1 MAEETLSSQIYLSRD
16 STRVQ
21 ISDRAKA
28 YLELQNV
35 DLAKSSFLSFMIDTL
50 STLTSN
56 LLFYQLSSY
65 REFFLVR
72 AQLPESILNLASF
85 LGYNTLEATP
95 ADVNVLMTVPFG
107 FDDPIA
113 QFEIPSGF
121 EFKADGEVVF
131 RTTSSFFV
139 QVLNNANVTIVM
151 IDEDNRRFNLPVSLA
166 TEEFSFVLPLKQ
178 ITEVTQE
185 TQIDSDLQ
193 EYQFTTIDIPI
204 SGQVAEMEVTIREPG
219 GAGFTTWTE
228 FNSLFLMD
236 ETDKGYV
243 SRRTDTGRRIS
254 FGNGLIGVQP
264 TAGSTVVTTTEVT
277 EGADGNVIAGSIR
290 TGDRIYLTTLAG
302 LTQIVNYTVVNT
314 SPAFNGDDE
323 ESLEEIRR
331 NAIASIRSLE
341 RLVTEQDYK
350 DINVIVPTA
359 PIAQNSLP
367 VLKRSDLQVNEIALF
382 SGILFGSGTEEVD
395 QLVPMRNAVFTEAYG
410 TTTIPRDTIITIG
423 DYDYRTLF
431 ELRLVELNSIGNYE
445 YIIFEVE
452 LLPALETSYPIDY
465 DIYSDLLE
473 IIRDDTEGIFKLYYK
488 STESDADLTSCKMV
502 IESSGSVKNMTT
514 DSTGGYYIYTFDP
527 YTDIPGGEQTYNFT
541 IYDPSNNPVAVY
553 SNKVTFREDLRN
565 FMRSN
570 AKWSDSTSITVYDV
584 PVILDSYYQGID
596 QRAFELQIMQT
607 LISSLDL
614 SDTRMLTDFTNIK
627 FTSTH
632 GELQNMLLNEPTLSS
647 VIDILETEPLVCDVD
662 DRYIIKSSDPNVCLT
677 GSGENIDN
685 IIRCIDST
693 GPVFTYEEPIG
704 DAIVYVDNLAAKY
717 IYSDRGWIPL
727 PIYNIPLTIEVEVFR
742 ESTYSGTLTAIIES
756 VREALYEAFS
766 DRFGTN
772 AQIYRSEIIDVVQEV
787 DGVDHCR
794 LRQPETSI
802 FFNFE
807 LIDLTEEE
815 LLRYGPEY
823 IFFREEN
830 VSVKVI

>member
-16 STRVQ
+16 TTRVQ
-21 ISDRAKA
+21 ISDRAKV

-35 DLAKSSFLSFMIDTL
+35 DLTKSSFLSFMIDTL

-72 AQLPESILNLASF
+72 AQLPESILNLSSF

-113 QFEIPSGF
+113 QFEIPNQF
-121 EFKADGEVVF
+121 EFQADGEVTF

-139 QVLNNANVTIVM
+139 EVLNNANVTITM
-151 IDEDNRRFNLPVSLA
+151 IDEDNRRFNLPIVTT

-178 ITEVTQE
+178 IKEVIQE

-193 EYQFTTIDIPI
+193 EYQFSTIDIPI
-204 SGQVAEMEVTIREPG
+204 TGQVAEMEVTLREPG
-219 GAGFTTWTE
+219 GASFTTWTE

-264 TAGSTVVTTTEVT
+264 TPGSTVITTTAVT
-277 EGADGNVIAGSIR
+277 EGAEGNVITGSIR
-290 TGDRIYLTTLAG
+290 TGDRIYLTNLAG
-302 LTQIVNYTVVNT
+302 VTQIVNYTVVNT
-314 SPAFNGDDE
+314 SSAFNGDDE

-341 RLVTEQDYK
+341 RLVTQQDYE
-350 DINVIVPTA
+350 DTNVIVPDA

-395 QLVPMRNAVFTEAYG
+395 QLVPMRNAVFTEAGG

-423 DYDYRTLF
+423 DFDYRTLF
-431 ELRLVELNSIGNYE
+431 ELTLVELNSVGNYE

-473 IIRDDTEGIFKLYYK
+473 VIRDGTQGIFKLHYK

-502 IESSGSVKNMTT
+502 IESSGSIKNMTNDT
-514 DSTGGYYIYTFDP
+514 TGGFYIFTFDP
-527 YTDIPGGEQTYNFT
+527 YTDIPGGEQTFNFT
-541 IYDPSNNPVAVY
+541 ISDPSNNPVALY
-553 SNKVTFREDLRN
+553 SNKVTFRDDLRN

-570 AKWSDSTSITVYDV
+570 AKWSDSTAITVYDV
-584 PVILDSYYQGID
+584 PVILDSYYEDID
-596 QRAFELQIMQT
+596 QRAFELQIMQS

-614 SDTRMLTDFTNIK
+614 RDARMLTDFTNIK

-632 GELQNMLLNEPTLSS
+632 GGLQNMLLNEPTISS
-647 VIDILETEPLVCDVD
+647 VIDILEIEPSSCDED
-662 DRYIIKSSDPNVCLT
+662 DRFIIKSSDPNVCIT
-677 GSGENIDN
+677 GEGEHIDN

-693 GPVFTYEEPIG
+693 GPVFTYEQPVG
-704 DAIVYVDNLAAKY
+704 DAIVYVDNLAKKY

-727 PIYNIPLTIEVEVFR
+727 PVYNIPLIIEIEVFR
-742 ESTYSGTLTAIIES
+742 ESTYSGTLTAIIED
-756 VREALYEAFS
+756 VREALFEAFS
-766 DRFGTN
+766 NRFGTN
-772 AQIYRSEIIDVVQEV
+772 AEIYRSEIIDVVQEV

-794 LRQPETSI
+794 LRRPETSI

-830 VSVKVI
+830 VSVKVV

>member
-1 MAEETLSSQIYLSRD
+1 MAEDTLSSQIYLSRD
-16 STRVQ
+16 TTRVQ
-21 ISDRAKA
+21 ISDRAKV

-35 DLAKSSFLSFMIDTL
+35 DLTKSSFLSFMIDTL

-72 AQLPESILNLASF
+72 AQLPESILNLSSF

-95 ADVNVLMTVPFG
+95 ADVNVLMTIPFG

-113 QFEIPSGF
+113 QFQIKEGF
-121 EFKADGEVVF
+121 EFQADGSITF
-131 RTTSSFFV
+131 RTTAEFFIE
-139 QVLNNANVTIVM
+139 VLNNATATVTMV
-151 IDEDNRRFNLPVSLA
+151 EDNRRFNLPVSEA
-166 TEEFSFVLPLKQ
+166 PTNFSFVLPLKQ
-178 ITEVTQE
+178 IKEVIQE

-204 SGQVAEMEVTIREPG
+204 TGQVAELEVRIREPG
-219 GAGFTTWTE
+219 GASFTTWTE

-243 SRRTDTGRRIS
+243 SRRTDTGRRLS
-254 FGNGLIGVQP
+254 FGNGLIGIQP
-264 TAGSTVVTTTEVT
+264 TPGSTVITTTAVT
-277 EGADGNVIAGSIR
+277 EGSEGNVIAGTIR
-290 TGDRIYLTTLAG
+290 TGARIYLTTLG
-302 LTQIVNYTVVNT
+302 GITQIVNYDVINT

-350 DINVIVPTA
+350 DINVIVSDA

-382 SGILFGSGTEEVD
+382 SGILFGSATEEVD
-395 QLVPMRNAVFTEAYG
+395 QLVPMRNAVFTEPGG

-423 DYDYRTLF
+423 DFDYRTIF
-431 ELRLVELNSIGNYE
+431 ELQLVQLNSIGNYE

-452 LLPALETSYPIDY
+452 ILPALETSFPIDY
-465 DIYSDLLE
+465 NIYSDLLE
-473 IIRDDTEGIFKLYYK
+473 VIRNGTEGIFKLHYK
-488 STESDADLTSCKMV
+488 STESDSDLTSCKMV
-502 IESSGSVKNMTT
+502 ITSSGSSKDMTT
-514 DSTGGYYIYTFDP
+514 DSTAGYYIFTFDP
-527 YTDIPGGEQTYNFT
+527 YTDIPTGEQTFEFT

-553 SNKVTFREDLRN
+553 SNKVTFRDDLRN

-570 AKWSDSTSITVYDV
+570 AKWADSTAITVYDV
-584 PVILDSYYQGID
+584 PVILDSYYQEID
-596 QRAFELQIMQT
+596 QRAFESQIMQT

-614 SDTRMLTDFTNIK
+614 SNARMLTDFTNIK
-627 FTSTH
+627 FTNTH
-632 GELQNMLLNEPTLSS
+632 GELQNMLLNEPTVSS
-647 VIDILETEPLVCDVD
+647 VVSILETEPTSCDVD
-662 DRYIIKSSDPNVCLT
+662 DRFIIIGDCNQPPEAT
-677 GSGENIDN
+677 QDN
-685 IIRCIDST
+685 IIRCVDST
-693 GPVFTYEEPIG
+693 GPVFTYEEAVA
-704 DAIVYVDNLAAKY
+704 DSIVYIENLDAKY
-717 IYSDRGWIPL
+717 IFSERGWIPL
-727 PIYNIPLTIEVEVFR
+727 PIYNIPITIEVEIFR
-742 ESTYSGTLTAIIES
+742 EQTYSGTLTTIIQD
-756 VREALYEAFS
+756 VRESLFESFR

-772 AQIYRSEIIDVVQEV
+772 AQFYRSEIIDVVQDV

-823 IFFREEN
+823 IFFREEDIT
-830 VSVKVI
+830 VRVI

>member
-16 STRVQ
+16 STRTQ
-21 ISDRAKA
+21 ISERAKI

-35 DLAKSSFLSFMIDTL
+35 DLTKSSFLSFVIDTL

-56 LLFYQLSSY
+56 LLFYQLSTY

-85 LGYNTLEATP
+85 LGYNTNEATP
-95 ADVNVLMTVPFG
+95 ADVNVLMTIPFG

-113 QFEIPSGF
+113 QFQIPEQF
-121 EFKADGEVVF
+121 EFKADGEIIFV
-131 RTTSSFFV
+131 TTAEFFIE
-139 QVLNNANVTIVM
+139 VLNNANATVTMV
-151 IDEDNRRFNLPVSLA
+151 DDNRRYNLPVSVD
-166 TEEFSFVLPLKQ
+166 TEEFSFVIPLKQ
-178 ITEVTQE
+178 TNEVIQE

-204 SGQVAEMEVTIREPG
+204 TGQVAEMIVELRPPG
-219 GAGFTTWTE
+219 TSGYTTWTE
-228 FNSLFLMD
+228 FDSLFLMD

-243 SRRTDTGRRIS
+243 SRRTDTGRRLT

-264 TAGSTVVTTTEVT
+264 DPGSSVVTTTEVT
-277 EGADGNVIAGSIR
+277 EGIEGNVISGSIR
-290 TGDRIYLTTLAG
+290 TGERIYLTNLAG
-302 LTQIVNYTVVNT
+302 VTQIVNYEVTNT
-314 SPAFNGDDE
+314 SPGYNGDDE

-341 RLVTEQDYK
+341 RLVTQQDYE
-350 DINVIVPTA
+350 DINVIVPDA

-382 SGILFGSGTEEVD
+382 SGILFGDGEDEVD
-395 QLVPMRNAVFTEAYG
+395 QLVPMRDSVFTEPGG

-431 ELRLVELNSIGNYE
+431 ELQLEELNSIGNYE
-445 YIIFEVE
+445 YIINEVE
-452 LLPALETSYPIDY
+452 LSPALETSFPVDY
-465 DIYSDLLE
+465 DIYADLLE
-473 IIRDDTEGIFKLYYK
+473 VIRDGTKGIFKLHYK
-488 STESDADLTSCKMV
+488 SLESDSELTSCEML
-502 IESSGSVKNMTT
+502 ITSSGSYRNMINDATA
-514 DSTGGYYIYTFDP
+514 GYYIYTFDP
-527 YTDIPGGEQTYNFT
+527 YTDIPSGEQTYEFT
-541 IYDPSNNPVAVY
+541 ISDPSNNPISVY
-553 SNKVTFREDLRN
+553 SNKVTFTEDLRN

-584 PVILDSYYQGID
+584 PVILDDYYEEID
-596 QRAFELQIMQT
+596 QRAFELEIMQS
-607 LISSLDL
+607 LISSMDL
-614 SDTRMLTDFTNIK
+614 SDARMLTDFTNIK

-632 GELQNMLLNEPTLSS
+632 GELQNMLLNEPTIPD
-647 VIDILETEPLVCDVD
+647 VIDILINEPSACDED
-662 DRYIIKSSDPNVCLT
+662 DRFIIKSSDPSYCTT
-677 GSGENIDN
+677 GEGEHIDN

-693 GPVFTYEEPIG
+693 GPVFTYDDPVA
-704 DAIVYVDNLAAKY
+704 DTIVYVENLDEKY
-717 IYSDRGWIPL
+717 IFSERGWIPL
-727 PIYNIPLTIEVEVFR
+727 PVYNIPLTIEVEVFR
-742 ESTYSGTLTAIIES
+742 ESTYSGTLTTLIQD
-756 VREALYEAFS
+756 VREALYEGFR

-772 AQIYRSEIIDVVQEV
+772 AEFYRSEFIDIVQDVE
-787 DGVDHCR
+787 GVDHCR

-807 LIDLTEEE
+807 LIDLTEEQ

-823 IFFREEN
+823 VFFREEN
-830 VSVKVI
+830 ITVKVI

>member
-1 MAEETLSSQIYLSRD
+1 MAEDTLSSQIYLSRD

-21 ISDRAKA
+21 ISNRAKV
-28 YLELQNV
+28 YLELENV
-35 DLAKSSFLSFMIDTL
+35 DLTKSSFLSFMIDTL

-72 AQLPESILNLASF
+72 AQLPESILNLSSF
-85 LGYNTLEATP
+85 LGYDTREATA
-95 ADVNVLMTVPFG
+95 ADVNVLMTIPFG
-107 FDDPIA
+107 FDDPIS
-113 QFEIPSGF
+113 QFTIPESF
-121 EFKADGEVVF
+121 EFKADGEIVF
-131 RTTSSFFV
+131 KTTASFFIE
-139 QVLNNANVTIVM
+139 VLNNANVSIIM
-151 IDEDNRRFNLPVSLA
+151 IDDGRRFNLPVSLT
-166 TEEFSFVLPLKQ
+166 TEDFSFVLPLKQ
-178 ITEVTQE
+178 LSELIQE

-193 EYQFTTIDIPI
+193 EYQFSTIDVPI
-204 SGQVAEMEVTIREPG
+204 IGQVAEMEVTLRDPG
-219 GAGFTTWTE
+219 SSGFTTWTE
-228 FNSLFLMD
+228 FSSLFLMD

-243 SRRTDTGRRIS
+243 SRRTDVGRRIS

-264 TAGSTVVTTTEVT
+264 TPGSTVVTTTAVT
-277 EGADGNVIAGSIR
+277 QGSEGNVIAGSIR

-302 LTQIVNYTVVNT
+302 VTQIVNYEVVNA
-314 SPAFNGDDE
+314 SPAFNGADE
-323 ESLEEIRR
+323 ESLEEVRR

-350 DINVIVPTA
+350 DINVIVPDA

-395 QLVPMRNAVFTEAYG
+395 QLVPMRNAVFNLSGG

-431 ELRLVELNSIGNYE
+431 EIILSELNSIGNYE
-445 YIIFEVE
+445 YIIYEVE

-465 DIYSDLLE
+465 DLYSDLLE
-473 IIRDDTEGIFKLYYK
+473 VIRDDTEGIFKLHYK
-488 STESDADLTSCKMV
+488 STETDSELTSCDMV
-502 IESSGSVKNMTT
+502 IASSGSVKPMIN
-514 DSTGGYYIYTFDP
+514 DSSAGYYIYTFDP
-527 YTDIPGGEQTYNFT
+527 YTDIPRGEQTYEFT
-541 IYDPSNNPVAVY
+541 IYDPSNNPLAVY
-553 SNKVTFREDLRN
+553 SNKVTFRENLRN

-570 AKWSDSTSITVYDV
+570 AKWADSTAITVYDV
-584 PVILDSYYQGID
+584 PVILNSYYEEID

-614 SDTRMLTDFTNIK
+614 SDARMLTDFTNIK

-632 GELQNMLLNEPTLSS
+632 GELQNMLLNEPTVSP
-647 VIDILETEPLVCDVD
+647 VVDILLTEPSSCDED
-662 DRYIIKSSDPNVCLT
+662 DRFIIKSSDPGVCLT
-677 GSGENIDN
+677 GEGEHIDN
-685 IIRCIDST
+685 IIRCVDSSALI
-693 GPVFTYEEPIG
+693 FTYEEPIA
-704 DAIVYVDNLAAKY
+704 DTIAYVQNLDAKY
-717 IYSDRGWIPL
+717 IFSERGWIPL

-742 ESTYSGTLTAIIES
+742 EQTFSGTLTTLIQD
-756 VREALYEAFS
+756 VRESLYESFS

-772 AQIYRSEIIDVVQEV
+772 AELYRSEIIDVVQEV

-794 LRQPETSI
+794 VRQPETSI

-807 LIDLTEEE
+807 LIDLTEEQ

-830 VSVKVI
+830 ITVKVI

>member
-1 MAEETLSSQIYLSRD
+1 MAEDTLSSQIYLSRD
-16 STRVQ
+16 TTRVQ
-21 ISDRAKA
+21 ISDRAKV

-35 DLAKSSFLSFMIDTL
+35 DLTKSSFLSFMIDTL

-72 AQLPESILNLASF
+72 AQLPESILNLSSF

-107 FDDPIA
+107 FDDAIA
-113 QFEIPSGF
+113 QFQIKEGF
-121 EFKADGEVVF
+121 EFQADGEVTF
-131 RTTSSFFV
+131 RTTAEFFIE
-139 QVLNNANVTIVM
+139 VLNNANATVTM
-151 IDEDNRRFNLPVSLA
+151 IEENRRFNLPVSVT
-166 TEEFSFVLPLKQ
+166 TEDFSFVLPLKQ
-178 ITEVTQE
+178 IKEVIQE

-204 SGQVAEMEVTIREPG
+204 TGQVAELEVRIREPG
-219 GAGFTTWTE
+219 GASFTTWTE

-243 SRRTDTGRRIS
+243 SRRTDTGRRLS

-264 TAGSTVVTTTEVT
+264 TPGSTVITTTAVT
-277 EGADGNVIAGSIR
+277 EGTEGNVIAGTIR
-290 TGDRIYLTTLAG
+290 TGARIYLTTLAG
-302 LTQIVNYTVVNT
+302 ITQIINYDVVNT

-341 RLVTEQDYK
+341 KLVTEQDYK
-350 DINVIVPTA
+350 DINVIVPDA
-359 PIAQNSLP
+359 PIAQNSWP

-382 SGILFGSGTEEVD
+382 SGILFGSATEEVD
-395 QLVPMRNAVFTEAYG
+395 QLVPMRNAVFLEAGG

-423 DYDYRTLF
+423 DFDYRTIF
-431 ELRLVELNSIGNYE
+431 ELRLVQLNSIGNYE

-452 LLPALETSYPIDY
+452 LLPALETSFPIDY

-473 IIRDDTEGIFKLYYK
+473 IIRDDTEGIFKLHYK
-488 STESDADLTSCKMV
+488 STESDSELTSCKMV
-502 IESSGSVKNMTT
+502 ITSSGSSKNMINDTT
-514 DSTGGYYIYTFDP
+514 AGYYIFTFDP
-527 YTDIPGGEQTYNFT
+527 YTDIPAGEQTFEFT
-541 IYDPSNNPVAVY
+541 IYDPSNNPIAVY
-553 SNKVTFREDLRN
+553 SNKVTFRDDLRN

-570 AKWSDSTSITVYDV
+570 AKWADSTAITVYDV
-584 PVILDSYYQGID
+584 PVILDSYYQSID
-596 QRAFELQIMQT
+596 QRAFESQIMQT

-614 SDTRMLTDFTNIK
+614 SDARMLTDFTNIK
-627 FTSTH
+627 FTNTH
-632 GELQNMLLNEPTLSS
+632 GELQNMLLNEPTVSS
-647 VIDILETEPLVCDVD
+647 IVSILETEPISCDVD
-662 DRYIIKSSDPNVCLT
+662 DRFIIT
-677 GSGENIDN
+677 GDCTQPPEAHQDN

-693 GPVFTYEEPIG
+693 GPVFTYEEPVADSIAYIE
-704 DAIVYVDNLAAKY
+704 DLDEKY
-717 IYSDRGWIPL
+717 IFSERGWIPL
-727 PIYNIPLTIEVEVFR
+727 PIYNIPITIEVEVFR
-742 ESTYSGTLTAIIES
+742 EQTYSGTLTTIIQD
-756 VREALYEAFS
+756 VRESLFESFR

-772 AQIYRSEIIDVVQEV
+772 AEFYRSEIIDVVQDV

-823 IFFREEN
+823 IFFREEDIT
-830 VSVKVI
+830 VKVI

>member
-16 STRVQ
+16 TIRTQ
-21 ISDRAKA
+21 ISDRAKL

-35 DLAKSSFLSFMIDTL
+35 DLTKSSFLSFMIDTL

-72 AQLPESILNLASF
+72 AQLPESILNLSSF

-95 ADVNVLMTVPFG
+95 ADVNVLMTIPFG
-107 FDDPIA
+107 FDDPVA
-113 QFEIPSGF
+113 QFQIPENF
-121 EFKADGEVVF
+121 EFEASGEVVF
-131 RTTSSFFV
+131 RTTAEFFV
-139 QVLNNANVTIVM
+139 EVLNNANAKVTM
-151 IDEDNRRFNLPVSLA
+151 IEDNRRFNLPISST
-166 TEEFSFVLPLKQ
+166 TEDFSFVLPLKQ
-178 ITEVTQE
+178 LKEVIQE

-204 SGQVAEMEVTIREPG
+204 TGQVSDLLVEIRPPG
-219 GAGFTTWTE
+219 SSAFTTWTE

-243 SRRTDTGRRIS
+243 SRRTDTGRRLS
-254 FGNGLIGVQP
+254 FGNGLVGVQP
-264 TAGSTVVTTTEVT
+264 TPGSTVITTTSVT
-277 EGADGNVIAGSIR
+277 EGTEGNVIAGSIR
-290 TGDRIYLTTLAG
+290 TGNRIYLTTLAG
-302 LTQIVNYTVVNT
+302 ITQIVNYDVVNT
-314 SPAFNGDDE
+314 SPAFNGADE

-331 NAIASIRSLE
+331 NSIASIRSLE
-341 RLVTEQDYK
+341 RLVSEQDYK
-350 DINVIVPTA
+350 DINVIVPDA

-382 SGILFGSGTEEVD
+382 SGILFGTGTEEVD
-395 QLVPMRNAVFTEAYG
+395 QLVPMRNAVFNVAGG
-410 TTTIPRDTIITIG
+410 TTTIPRDSIITIG

-431 ELRLVELNSIGNYE
+431 ELQLVELNSIGNYE

-473 IIRDDTEGIFKLYYK
+473 VIKDGTEGIFKLHYK
-488 STESDADLTSCKMV
+488 STEVDSELTSCVMV
-502 IESSGSVKNMTT
+502 IKSSGSIKNMTI
-514 DSTGGYYIYTFDP
+514 DSTAGYYIYTFDP
-527 YTDIPGGEQTYNFT
+527 YTDIPTGEQTFEFT
-541 IYDPSNNPVAVY
+541 IYDPSNNPIAVY

-570 AKWSDSTSITVYDV
+570 AKWADSTAITVYDV
-584 PVILDSYYQGID
+584 PVILDSYYQEID
-596 QRAFELQIMQT
+596 QRSFELQIMQT

-614 SDTRMLTDFTNIK
+614 SDARMLTDFTNIK
-627 FTSTH
+627 FTNTH
-632 GELQNMLLNEPTLSS
+632 GQLQNMLLNEPTIAS
-647 VIDILETEPLVCDVD
+647 VIDILEVEPLSCDED
-662 DRYIIKSSDPNVCLT
+662 DRFIIKSSDPNVCIT
-677 GSGENIDN
+677 GEGDHIDN
-685 IIRCIDST
+685 VIRCIDST
-693 GPVFTYEEPIG
+693 GPIFTYEAPIA
-704 DAIVYVDNLAAKY
+704 DSIVYVENLDAKY
-717 IYSDRGWIPL
+717 IYSERGWIPL
-727 PIYNIPLTIEVEVFR
+727 PIYNVPLIIEIEVFR
-742 ESTYSGTLTAIIES
+742 ESTYSGTLTTIIQD
-756 VREALYEAFS
+756 VREALYEGFK

-772 AQIYRSEIIDVVQEV
+772 AEIYRSELIDVVQDV

-794 LRQPETSI
+794 LRKPETSI

-830 VSVKVI
+830 ITVKVI